1 MIRPNYNIRAKIY
14 QSAGK
19 HSYFRLNLMD
29 SASLR
34 SLTPLLDGIDRW
46 VELAPLLP
54 VIVSL
59 ELVLSA
65 DNAVALASITRNLN
79 SRELQKQ
86 ALNVGIFIAL
96 LLRILVI
103 LTAQFFLNFWPIKL
117 IGGIYL
123 ITLSFSKILGF
134 ENNYIVDETQIN
146 TKNNQTN
153 LFKVIL
159 LLSITDLA
167 FSIDSITAAVAIS
180 DQFLLVITGAI
191 IGVIALRFT
200 SGLFIKWLEIYCNL
214 EKAGYIAVA
223 IVGFKLIIQL
233 IFYKLIIPE
242 YLFFLTMLCLFL
254 WGFSKRINEFS

>member
-1 MIRPNYNIRAKIY
+1 
-14 QSAGK
+14 
-19 HSYFRLNLMD
+19 MD

-65 DNAVALASITRNLN
+65 DNAVALASITKNLN
-79 SRELQKQ
+79 NIDLQRK
-86 ALNVGIFIAL
+86 ALNIGIFIAL

-103 LTAQFFLNFWPIKL
+103 LTAQFFLNFWPVKL

-123 ITLSFSKILGF
+123 ISLSISKFLSL
-134 ENNYIVDETQIN
+134 NNNGSD
-146 TKNNQTN
+146 KNLNEKNSEQSN
-153 LFKVIL
+153 ISLFKVIL
-159 LLSITDLA
+159 LLSVTDLA

-200 SGLFIKWLEIYCNL
+200 SGLFINGWR
-214 EKAGYIAVA
+214 YI
-223 IVGFKLIIQL
+223 LI
-233 IFYKLIIPE
+233 
-242 YLFFLTMLCLFL
+242 
-254 WGFSKRINEFS
+254 

>member
-1 MIRPNYNIRAKIY
+1 
-14 QSAGK
+14 
-19 HSYFRLNLMD
+19 MD

-65 DNAVALASITRNLN
+65 DNAVALASITKNLN
-79 SRELQKQ
+79 NIDLQRK
-86 ALNVGIFIAL
+86 ALNIGIFIAL

-103 LTAQFFLNFWPIKL
+103 LTAQFFLNFWPVKL

-123 ITLSFSKILGF
+123 ISLSISKFISL
-134 ENNYIVDETQIN
+134 NSNDSNKDINDKSDN
-146 TKNNQTN
+146 TKIS
-153 LFKVIL
+153 LFRVIL

-200 SGLFIKWLEIYCNL
+200 SGLFIKWLEVYINL
-214 EKAGYIAVA
+214 EKAGYIAVGL
-223 IVGFKLIIQL
+223 IGLKLSL
-233 IFYKLIIPE
+233 IHISEPTRPY
-242 YLFFLTMLCLFL
+242 
-254 WGFSKRINEFS
+254 

>member
-1 MIRPNYNIRAKIY
+1 
-14 QSAGK
+14 
-19 HSYFRLNLMD
+19 MD

-65 DNAVALASITRNLN
+65 DNAVALASITKNLN
-79 SRELQKQ
+79 NIDQQKK
-86 ALNVGIFIAL
+86 ALNIGIAIAL
-96 LLRILVI
+96 LLRIVVI
-103 LTAQFFLNFWPIKL
+103 LTAQFFLNFWPVKL
-117 IGGIYL
+117 IGGLYL
-123 ITLSFSKILGF
+123 ISLSISKFISIK
-134 ENNYIVDETQIN
+134 NKTPIDNDKYINERSDSSLI
-146 TKNNQTN
+146 
-153 LFKVIL
+153 KVIL
-159 LLSITDLA
+159 LLAVTDLA

-200 SGLFIKWLEIYCNL
+200 SGLFIKWLEIYVNL

-223 IVGFKLIIQL
+223 LIGIKLIIQL
-233 IFYKLIIPE
+233 IFYKIIIPE
-242 YLFFLTMLCLFL
+242 YLFFLIMLFLFL
-254 WGFSKRINEFS
+254 WGFSNKEYTINNN

>member
-1 MIRPNYNIRAKIY
+1 
-14 QSAGK
+14 
-19 HSYFRLNLMD
+19 MD

-59 ELVLSA
+59 ELILSA
-65 DNAVALASITRNLN
+65 DNAVAMASITKNLN
-79 SRELQKQ
+79 NYDLQKK
-86 ALNVGIFIAL
+86 ALNIGIFIAL
-96 LLRILVI
+96 LLRIIVI
-103 LTAQFFLNFWPIKL
+103 LTAQFFLNFWPVKL

-123 ITLSFSKILGF
+123 IWLSISKF
-134 ENNYIVDETQIN
+134 IN
-146 TKNNQTN
+146 IKEISNDSNDKSLTSSSS

-159 LLSITDLA
+159 LLAVTDLA

-200 SGLFIKWLEIYCNL
+200 SGLFIKWLEIYSNL

-223 IVGFKLIIQL
+223 IIGVKLIIQL
-233 IFYKLIIPE
+233 IFYKFIIPE
-242 YLFFLTMLCLFL
+242 YLFFLIMLCLFL
-254 WGFSKRINEFS
+254 WGFSKKGSDINSY

>member
-1 MIRPNYNIRAKIY
+1 
-14 QSAGK
+14 
-19 HSYFRLNLMD
+19 MD

-65 DNAVALASITRNLN
+65 DNAVALASITKNLN
-79 SRELQKQ
+79 NIVLQKK
-86 ALNVGIFIAL
+86 ALNIGIFIAL
-96 LLRILVI
+96 LLRVLVI
-103 LTAQFFLNFWPIKL
+103 LTAQFILNFWPVKL

-123 ITLSFSKILGF
+123 ISLSISKLFTLNNTVLK
-134 ENNYIVDETQIN
+134 ENNDKNIKSEISIVN
-146 TKNNQTN
+146 
-153 LFKVIL
+153 VIL
-159 LLSITDLA
+159 LLSVTDLA

-200 SGLFIKWLEIYCNL
+200 SGLFIKWLEIYINL
-214 EKAGYIAVA
+214 EKAGYIAVG
-223 IVGFKLIIQL
+223 IIGIKLILQL
-233 IFYKLIIPE
+233 ILYKLIIPE
-242 YLFFLTMLCLFL
+242 YLFFLLMLCLFL
-254 WGFSKRINEFS
+254 WGFSSKESNVDNF

>member
-1 MIRPNYNIRAKIY
+1 
-14 QSAGK
+14 
-19 HSYFRLNLMD
+19 MD

-65 DNAVALASITRNLN
+65 DNAVALASITKNLN
-79 SRELQKQ
+79 NIDLQRK
-86 ALNVGIFIAL
+86 ALNIGIFIAL

-103 LTAQFFLNFWPIKL
+103 LTAQFFLNFWPVKL

-123 ITLSFSKILGF
+123 ISLSISKFLSLNINRSDKNLN
-134 ENNYIVDETQIN
+134 ENSEKSNIS
-146 TKNNQTN
+146 

-159 LLSITDLA
+159 LLSVTDLA

-200 SGLFIKWLEIYCNL
+200 SGLFIKWLEIYINL
-214 EKAGYIAVA
+214 EKAGYIAVGL
-223 IVGFKLIIQL
+223 IGIKLIIQL
-233 IFYKLIIPE
+233 VLFKLVIPE
-242 YLFFLTMLCLFL
+242 YLFFLVMLFL
-254 WGFSKRINEFS
+254 FIWGFSKKSSSINSV

>member
-1 MIRPNYNIRAKIY
+1 
-14 QSAGK
+14 
-19 HSYFRLNLMD
+19 MD
-29 SASLR
+29 SASLK

-65 DNAVALASITRNLN
+65 DNAVALASITKNLN
-79 SRELQKQ
+79 NINLQKK
-86 ALNVGIFIAL
+86 ALNIGIFIAL

-103 LTAQFFLNFWPIKL
+103 LTAQFFLNFWPVKL

-123 ITLSFSKILGF
+123 ISLSISKFLSL
-134 ENNYIVDETQIN
+134 
-146 TKNNQTN
+146 KNNDSDKN
-153 LFKVIL
+153 IDVDSNKSNFSLFKVIL

-200 SGLFIKWLEIYCNL
+200 SGLFIKWLEIYINL
-214 EKAGYIAVA
+214 EKAGYIAVGL
-223 IVGFKLIIQL
+223 IGIKLIIQL
-233 IFYKLIIPE
+233 VLYKLVIPE
-242 YLFFLTMLCLFL
+242 YLFFLVMLFLFL
-254 WGFSKRINEFS
+254 WGFSKKNSSINSI

>member
-1 MIRPNYNIRAKIY
+1 
-14 QSAGK
+14 
-19 HSYFRLNLMD
+19 MD

-65 DNAVALASITRNLN
+65 DNAVALASITKNLN
-79 SRELQKQ
+79 NIDLQRK
-86 ALNVGIFIAL
+86 ALNIGIFIAL

-103 LTAQFFLNFWPIKL
+103 LTAQFFLNFWPVKL

-123 ITLSFSKILGF
+123 ISLSISKFISLNSNDSNKDINDKSDNTNFS
-134 ENNYIVDETQIN
+134 
-146 TKNNQTN
+146 
-153 LFKVIL
+153 LFRVIL

-200 SGLFIKWLEIYCNL
+200 SGLFIKWLEVYINL
-214 EKAGYIAVA
+214 EKAGYIAVGL
-223 IVGFKLIIQL
+223 IGLKLIIQL
-233 IFYKLIIPE
+233 ILYKVVIPE
-242 YLFFLTMLCLFL
+242 YLFFLVMLGLFL
-254 WGFSKRINEFS
+254 WGFSKKDNVINDV

>member
-1 MIRPNYNIRAKIY
+1 
-14 QSAGK
+14 
-19 HSYFRLNLMD
+19 MD

-65 DNAVALASITRNLN
+65 DNAVALASITKNLN
-79 SRELQKQ
+79 NIDLQRK
-86 ALNVGIFIAL
+86 ALNIGIFIAL

-103 LTAQFFLNFWPIKL
+103 LTAQFFLNFWPVKL

-123 ITLSFSKILGF
+123 ISLSISKFISLNSNDSNI
-134 ENNYIVDETQIN
+134 ESNDNIDKSNIS
-146 TKNNQTN
+146 
-153 LFKVIL
+153 LLKVIL
-159 LLSITDLA
+159 LLSVTDLA

-200 SGLFIKWLEIYCNL
+200 SGLFIKWLEIYINL
-214 EKAGYIAVA
+214 EKAGYIAVGL
-223 IVGFKLIIQL
+223 IGIKLIIQL
-233 IFYKLIIPE
+233 ILYELVIPE
-242 YLFFLTMLCLFL
+242 YLFFLVMLCLFL
-254 WGFSKRINEFS
+254 WGFSKKDTLINNV

>member
-1 MIRPNYNIRAKIY
+1 
-14 QSAGK
+14 
-19 HSYFRLNLMD
+19 MD

-65 DNAVALASITRNLN
+65 DNAVALASITKNLN
-79 SRELQKQ
+79 NIDLQRK
-86 ALNVGIFIAL
+86 ALNIGIFIAL

-103 LTAQFFLNFWPIKL
+103 LTAQFFLNFWPVKL

-123 ITLSFSKILGF
+123 ISLSISKFLSLNNNGSDKNLN
-134 ENNYIVDETQIN
+134 ENSEKSNIS
-146 TKNNQTN
+146 

-159 LLSITDLA
+159 LLSVTDLA

-200 SGLFIKWLEIYCNL
+200 SGLFIKWLEIYINL
-214 EKAGYIAVA
+214 EKAGYIAVGL
-223 IVGFKLIIQL
+223 IGIKLIIQL
-233 IFYKLIIPE
+233 VLFKLVIPE
-242 YLFFLTMLCLFL
+242 YLFFLVMLFL
-254 WGFSKRINEFS
+254 FIWGFSKKNSTINNV

>member
-1 MIRPNYNIRAKIY
+1 
-14 QSAGK
+14 
-19 HSYFRLNLMD
+19 MD

-54 VIVSL
+54 VIISL

-65 DNAVALASITRNLN
+65 DNAVALASITKNLN
-79 SRELQKQ
+79 NIDLQKK
-86 ALNVGIFIAL
+86 ALNIGIFIAL
-96 LLRILVI
+96 ILRIFVI
-103 LTAQFFLNFWPIKL
+103 LTAQFILNFWPVKL

-123 ITLSFSKILGF
+123 ISLSFSKFSSI
-134 ENNYIVDETQIN
+134 NKDTSNDNYKIN
-146 TKNNQTN
+146 YPESSI
-153 LFKVIL
+153 FKVIL

-200 SGLFIKWLEIYCNL
+200 SGLFIKWLEIYINL

-223 IVGFKLIIQL
+223 IIGFKLILQL
-233 IFYKLIIPE
+233 ILYKLVIPE
-242 YLFFLTMLCLFL
+242 YLFFLVMLCLFL
-254 WGFSKRINEFS
+254 WGFSKKECSSNIS

>member
-1 MIRPNYNIRAKIY
+1 
-14 QSAGK
+14 
-19 HSYFRLNLMD
+19 MD

-65 DNAVALASITRNLN
+65 DNAVALASITKNLN
-79 SRELQKQ
+79 DIDLQKK
-86 ALNVGIFIAL
+86 ALNIGILIAL
-96 LLRILVI
+96 VLRILVI
-103 LTAQFFLNFWPIKL
+103 LTAQFFLNFWPVKL
-117 IGGIYL
+117 VGGLYL
-123 ITLSFSKILGF
+123 IILSLSKF
-134 ENNYIVDETQIN
+134 RNIN
-146 TKNNQTN
+146 KNNKTINDASKKDNQNYT
-153 LFKVIL
+153 LLKIIFIL
-159 LLSITDLA
+159 AATDLA

-200 SGLFIKWLEIYCNL
+200 SGLFIKWLEIYINL

-223 IVGFKLIIQL
+223 LIGIKLIFQL
-233 IFYKLIIPE
+233 IFSHIYIPE
-242 YLFFLTMLCLFL
+242 YLFFMIMVFLFL
-254 WGFSKRINEFS
+254 WGFSSKEVPENNI

>member
-1 MIRPNYNIRAKIY
+1 
-14 QSAGK
+14 
-19 HSYFRLNLMD
+19 MD

-59 ELVLSA
+59 ELILSA
-65 DNAVALASITRNLN
+65 DNAVALASITKNLN
-79 SRELQKQ
+79 NVELQKQ
-86 ALNVGIFIAL
+86 ALNIGIFIAL
-96 LLRILVI
+96 LLRIIVI
-103 LTAQFFLNFWPIKL
+103 LTAQFFLDFWPVKL
-117 IGGIYL
+117 IGGLYL
-123 ITLSFSKILGF
+123 ISLSIIKI
-134 ENNYIVDETQIN
+134 NNIKQYDSIIN
-146 TKNNQTN
+146 DDIKTTHSNSSS
-153 LFKVIL
+153 LLMIIL

-200 SGLFIKWLEIYCNL
+200 SGLFIKWLEIYVNL

-223 IVGFKLIIQL
+223 LIGIKLIIQL
-233 IFYKLIIPE
+233 IFYNVELPE

-254 WGFSKRINEFS
+254 WGFSSKERND

>member
-1 MIRPNYNIRAKIY
+1 
-14 QSAGK
+14 
-19 HSYFRLNLMD
+19 MD

-65 DNAVALASITRNLN
+65 DNAVALASITKNLN
-79 SRELQKQ
+79 NIDLQKT
-86 ALNVGIFIAL
+86 ALNIGILIAL
-96 LLRILVI
+96 LLRVLVI
-103 LTAQFFLNFWPIKL
+103 LTAQFILNFWPVKL

-123 ITLSFSKILGF
+123 ISLSASKLFFTNTNGIS
-134 ENNYIVDETQIN
+134 NDDKSNIV
-146 TKNNQTN
+146 KSKSS
-153 LFKVIL
+153 LFKVVL
-159 LLSITDLA
+159 LLAVTDLA

-200 SGLFIKWLEIYCNL
+200 SGLFIKWLEIYINL
-214 EKAGYIAVA
+214 EKAGYIAVG
-223 IVGFKLIIQL
+223 IIGIKLILQL
-233 IFYKLIIPE
+233 ILYKIVIPE
-242 YLFFLTMLCLFL
+242 YLFFLGMLFLFL
-254 WGFSKRINEFS
+254 WAFSSKKNAINDV

>member
-1 MIRPNYNIRAKIY
+1 
-14 QSAGK
+14 
-19 HSYFRLNLMD
+19 MD

-65 DNAVALASITRNLN
+65 DNAVALASITKNLN
-79 SRELQKQ
+79 NIDLQRK
-86 ALNVGIFIAL
+86 ALNIGIFIAL

-103 LTAQFFLNFWPIKL
+103 LTAQFFLNFWPVKL

-123 ITLSFSKILGF
+123 ISLSISKFISLNSNDSNMDINHKS
-134 ENNYIVDETQIN
+134 EN
-146 TKNNQTN
+146 TN
-153 LFKVIL
+153 ISLFRVIL

-200 SGLFIKWLEIYCNL
+200 SGLFIKWLEVYINL
-214 EKAGYIAVA
+214 EKAGYIAVGL
-223 IVGFKLIIQL
+223 IGLKLIIQL
-233 IFYKLIIPE
+233 ILYKVVIPE
-242 YLFFLTMLCLFL
+242 YLFFLVMLGLFL
-254 WGFSKRINEFS
+254 WGFSKKDNVIDDV

>member
-1 MIRPNYNIRAKIY
+1 
-14 QSAGK
+14 
-19 HSYFRLNLMD
+19 MD

-34 SLTPLLDGIDRW
+34 SLTPILDGIDKW

-54 VIVSL
+54 VIISL

-65 DNAVALASITRNLN
+65 DNAVALASITKNLN
-79 SRELQKQ
+79 SIDLQKK
-86 ALNVGIFIAL
+86 ALNIGIFIAL

-103 LTAQFFLNFWPIKL
+103 LTAQFILNFWPVKL

-123 ITLSFSKILGF
+123 ITLSINKIININKKDL
-134 ENNYIVDETQIN
+134 NNNDNFKHKEPKST
-146 TKNNQTN
+146 
-153 LFKVIL
+153 LLKVIL

-200 SGLFIKWLEIYCNL
+200 SGLFIKWLEVYVNL
-214 EKAGYIAVA
+214 EKAGYIAVG
-223 IVGFKLIIQL
+223 IIGIKLIIQL
-233 IFYKLIIPE
+233 IFFKLIIPE
-242 YLFFLTMLCLFL
+242 YIFFLVMLCLFL
-254 WGFSKRINEFS
+254 WGFSRKEITS

>member
-1 MIRPNYNIRAKIY
+1 
-14 QSAGK
+14 
-19 HSYFRLNLMD
+19 MD

-65 DNAVALASITRNLN
+65 ENAVALASITKNLN
-79 SRELQKQ
+79 NIDLQRK
-86 ALNVGIFIAL
+86 ALNIGIFIAL

-103 LTAQFFLNFWPIKL
+103 LTAQFFLNFWPVKL

-123 ITLSFSKILGF
+123 ISLSISKFISL
-134 ENNYIVDETQIN
+134 NSNDSNIDIN
-146 TKNNQTN
+146 DKSDNTN
-153 LFKVIL
+153 ISLFRVIL

-200 SGLFIKWLEIYCNL
+200 SGLFIKWLEVYINL
-214 EKAGYIAVA
+214 EKAGYIAVGL
-223 IVGFKLIIQL
+223 IGLKLIIQL
-233 IFYKLIIPE
+233 ILYKVVIPE
-242 YLFFLTMLCLFL
+242 YLFFLVMLGLFL
-254 WGFSKRINEFS
+254 WGFSKKDNVINDV

>member
-1 MIRPNYNIRAKIY
+1 
-14 QSAGK
+14 
-19 HSYFRLNLMD
+19 MD

-65 DNAVALASITRNLN
+65 DNAVALASITKNLN
-79 SRELQKQ
+79 NIDLQRK
-86 ALNVGIFIAL
+86 ALNIGIFIAL

-103 LTAQFFLNFWPIKL
+103 LTAQFFLNFWPVKL

-123 ITLSFSKILGF
+123 ISLSISKFISLNSNDSNKDINDKGDNSKIS
-134 ENNYIVDETQIN
+134 
-146 TKNNQTN
+146 
-153 LFKVIL
+153 LFRVIL

-200 SGLFIKWLEIYCNL
+200 SGLFIKWLEVYINL
-214 EKAGYIAVA
+214 EKAGYIAVGL
-223 IVGFKLIIQL
+223 IGLKLIIQL
-233 IFYKLIIPE
+233 ILYKVVIPE
-242 YLFFLTMLCLFL
+242 YLFFLVMLGLFL
-254 WGFSKRINEFS
+254 WGFSKKDNVINDV